1 MRNSS
6 LTSPRMRSFVRAGVV
21 TIARTIKG
29 PSRPPSRQRNQGEQ
43 SASLKL
49 NHSVGGQRNSS
60 RSLPFSVSERETVSF
75 NKCKSPHLALENRYF
90 ERKVVRRMTSADW
103 VAERVGFEP
112 TVEFPQH

>member
-29 PSRPPSRQRNQGEQ
+29 PSRPPSRQRNKGEQ

-75 NKCKSPHLALENRYF
+75 HKCKSPHLARENRYF
-90 ERKVVRRMTSADW
+90 ERNVTKREKRQDW
-103 VAERVGFEP
+103 MAERVGFELS
-112 TVEFPQH
+112 EEW